1 MNMIAQTETSNNALW
16 EYKFRPKTVNECVLP
31 QRLKDFFNAIVDS
44 KKLPNLLLSSQKPG
58 TGKTTVAHALTN
70 QLDFETMFINAS
82 VENGIDLVR
91 TKIPNFCRQTS
102 LSGKPKAI
110 ILDEAD
116 NLSADAQ
123 KALRGCIDEFS
134 GRVRFI
140 LTCNYKQNLSEP
152 LQSRFNLIEFAFSA
166 DEITECIK
174 QAVMYNVNILRAE
187 GVKLSSPKV
196 ILELVKQH
204 APNNRSVVVLLQ
216 QYAAGGR
223 EIDEGVLAEVSKQVD
238 VTVIVEAIKNK
249 QFKVI
254 REVAE
259 KFGDN
264 ADAIII
270 EVYNSLVKEVTP
282 QSIPTLIEA
291 IGESNRAMT
300 TVVSKKIELTYLFV
314 QLMVQLTFK

>member
-1 MNMIAQTETSNNALW
+1 MNTQTELAKNALW
-16 EYKFRPKTVNECVLP
+16 EYKYRPSCVSDCVLP
-31 QRLKDFFNAIVDS
+31 QRLKDFFNSIVETS
-44 KKLPNLLLSSQKPG
+44 KLPNLLLSSQKPG
-58 TGKTTVAHALTN
+58 TGKTTVAMALTN
-70 QLDFETMFINAS
+70 QLNYDTMFINAS

-134 GRVRFI
+134 NRVRFV

-152 LQSRFNLIEFAFSA
+152 LQSRFNTIDFAFTD
-166 DEITECIK
+166 DEIKECIK
-174 QAVMYNVNILRAE
+174 QAVMYNVNILRSE
-187 GVKLSSPKV
+187 NIKLSSPKV

-216 QYAAGGR
+216 QYASGGR
-223 EIDEGVLAEVSKQVD
+223 EIDEGVLAEVSKTVD
-238 VTVIVEAIKNK
+238 VSVIVNAIKNK

-254 REVAE
+254 RETAE

-264 ADAIII
+264 ADAIIV
-270 EVYNSLVKEVTP
+270 EVYNALLTEITP

-291 IGESNRAMT
+291 IGESNRSMT

-314 QLMVQLTFK
+314 QLMCQLTFK